1 MYVLDK
7 GARFVIPRTEMT
19 YPGHNMKLHVTAA
32 DAVKA
37 PVDHVMADFEDACP
51 YEFKGDKSRKVMV
64 EALNTLDF
72 GKKVVTVRP
81 NNIHSKF
88 FKGDMEA
95 IVLGAPNRFHG
106 IMLPKTRGPE
116 EIREVSKLLDDL
128 EKRGGW
134 KYRLQIESLI
144 ETPHA
149 LIKAYEI
156 ATASDRM
163 CGLVFGIADYA
174 ANLGIR
180 EIVENQNQNF
190 HYSKQAVVVAAKAAG
205 LHAIDNVYLRLW
217 RNTDS
222 PERVKELQAALREK
236 NVGAANLGM
245 DGTWVIHPQQAEIA
259 NACYTPDRRAGGGGA
274 PGDQAVPREGR
285 RLDGRSE
292 IGRDDRRGDDQ
303 NRADGS
309 GQGGAGRDGV
319 GRGASGLVGEEPR
332 DHRLR
337 HPGAD
342 APRRVGV
349 AAAENRGIFLF
360 LVCCFLPN
368 SAGSIWLESAIY
380 TISCGLVT
388 DIPQGLALFRKI
400 VFAEG
405 DGVARGAF
413 GCAGRHGC
421 CS

>member
-7 GARFVIPRTEMT
+7 GQRFVIPRTEMT
-19 YPGHNMKLHVTAA
+19 YPGHNLKLHQNAA
-32 DAVKA
+32 DAQKS

-51 YEFKGDKSRKVMV
+51 YEFKGEKSRKVMV
-64 EALNTLDF
+64 EAMNTLDF
-72 GKKVVTVRP
+72 GKKVVTIRP

-134 KYRLQIESLI
+134 KYRVQIESLI

-149 LIKAYEI
+149 LIKAYDI

-180 EIVENQNQNF
+180 EIVEHQNQNF

-205 LHAIDNVYLRLW
+205 LHAVDNVFLRLW
-217 RNTDS
+217 RKEDS
-222 PERVKELQAALREK
+222 PERVKELQGQLRAK
-236 NVGAANLGM
+236 NEGAANLGM

-259 NACYTPDRRAGGGGA
+259 NSCYTPSQEQIDEARRVVKLYHEKGGGSMADPKSGEMIDEA
-274 PGDQAVPREGR
+274 TIKIALMDLAKGTQA
-285 RLDGRSE
+285 
-292 IGRDDRRGDDQ
+292 
-303 NRADGS
+303 
-309 GQGGAGRDGV
+309 
-319 GRGASGLVGEEPR
+319 GLVSDAE
-332 DHRLR
+332 LR
-337 HPGAD
+337 EWSAKSKDITGYD
-342 APRRVGV
+342 ILELMRRV
-349 AAAENRGIFLF
+349 A
-360 LVCCFLPN
+360 
-368 SAGSIWLESAIY
+368 
-380 TISCGLVT
+380 
-388 DIPQGLALFRKI
+388 
-400 VFAEG
+400 
-405 DGVARGAF
+405 
-413 GCAGRHGC
+413 
-421 CS
+421 

>member
-1 MYVLDK
+1 SRHTFRNSAHRADLS
-7 GARFVIPRTEMT
+7 GSQHE
-19 YPGHNMKLHVTAA
+19 AA
-32 DAVKA
+32 CHGRRRGESAGRSRDGGLRRRV
-37 PVDHVMADFEDACP
+37 PVRVQGRQEPQSD
-51 YEFKGDKSRKVMV
+51 GR
-64 EALNTLDF
+64 ALNTLDF

-95 IVLGAPNRFHG
+95 VVLGAPNRFHG

-116 EIREVSKLLDDL
+116 EIREVSNLLDDL
-128 EKRGGW
+128 EKRAGW
-134 KYRLQIESLI
+134 KYRIQIESLI

-156 ATASDRM
+156 ATASERM

-222 PERVKELQAALREK
+222 PERVAQLQAGLREK

-259 NACYTPDRRAGGGGA
+259 NACYTPSVDQVEEARRVIKLYHEKGGGSMADPKSGEMIDEATIKIGLMDLAKGA
-274 PGDQAVPREGR
+274 QA
-285 RLDGRSE
+285 
-292 IGRDDRRGDDQ
+292 
-303 NRADGS
+303 
-309 GQGGAGRDGV
+309 
-319 GRGASGLVGEEPR
+319 GLVSETELHDWSAKSREITGYDILE
-332 DHRLR
+332 LM
-337 HPGAD
+337 
-342 APRRVGV
+342 RRVG
-349 AAAENRGIFLF
+349 
-360 LVCCFLPN
+360 
-368 SAGSIWLESAIY
+368 
-380 TISCGLVT
+380 
-388 DIPQGLALFRKI
+388 
-400 VFAEG
+400 
-405 DGVARGAF
+405 
-413 GCAGRHGC
+413 
-421 CS
+421 